1 MLWLEW
7 RRWCCGLGG
16 EGGVVAWVE
25 KVVLW
30 VGWKIGVVA
39 WVEKVVLWV
48 GWKIG
53 VVSEGVLKLRLMVC
67 GWVEMLVLFL

>member
-1 MLWLEW
+1 MAWVEKVVLWLEW
-7 RRWCCGLGG
+7 RRWCCGLSG

-30 VGWKIGVVA
+30 L
-39 WVEKVVLWV
+39 E
-48 GWKIG
+48 WKIG

>member
-7 RRWCCGLGG
+7 RRWCCGLGE

-30 VGWKIGVVA
+30 LGWRRWCCGLSGEGGVVA
-39 WVEKVVLWV
+39 
-48 GWKIG
+48 
-53 VVSEGVLKLRLMVC
+53 
-67 GWVEMLVLFL
+67 